1 MTLTKILLFLILTT
15 LLTFFIDNYPGEQE
29 KFITLWILI
38 SIIGAALVFG
48 ITWLSSSKKIIV
60 NKLPPIVLATI
71 ILIGGF
77 LFYKLFT
84 FGVCLL
90 AHNFDL
96 KVCYDLNFS
105 SKNLLSIINK
115 ISQLKP

>member
-1 MTLTKILLFLILTT
+1 MTLTKTLLFLILTT
-15 LLTFFIDNYPGEQE
+15 LLTFFIDKYPGEQE
-29 KFITLWILI
+29 KFIIHWILI
-38 SIIGAALVFG
+38 SIAGAVLIYG
-48 ITWLSSSKKIIV
+48 ISWLSKPKKIIL

-71 ILIGGF
+71 ILVGSF

-84 FGVCLL
+84 LGLCLL

>member
-15 LLTFFIDNYPGEQE
+15 LLTFVIDKYPGEQE
-29 KFITLWILI
+29 KFIIHWILI
-38 SIIGAALVFG
+38 SITGAALIFG
-48 ITWLSSSKKIIV
+48 IPWLYKPKKIII

-71 ILIGGF
+71 ILVAGF

-84 FGVCLL
+84 FGLCLL
-90 AHNFDL
+90 AHNLDL

-105 SKNLLSIINK
+105 SKSLLSIINK

>member
-15 LLTFFIDNYPGEQE
+15 LLTFFIDKYPGEH
-29 KFITLWILI
+29 WILI
-38 SIIGAALVFG
+38 SITGAALVFG

-71 ILIGGF
+71 ILVGGF

>member
-1 MTLTKILLFLILTT
+1 MNDLSLIVNINAAKIVANKL
-15 LLTFFIDNYPGEQE
+15 
-29 KFITLWILI
+29 
-38 SIIGAALVFG
+38 A
-48 ITWLSSSKKIIV
+48 KKIVV

-71 ILIGGF
+71 ILVGGF

>member
-15 LLTFFIDNYPGEQE
+15 LLTFFIDKYPGEQE
-29 KFITLWILI
+29 KFILHWILV
-38 SIIGAALVFG
+38 SITGAALIFG
-48 ITWLSSSKKIIV
+48 ISWLSKPKKIIV

-71 ILIGGF
+71 ILVAGF

-84 FGVCLL
+84 FGLCLL
-90 AHNFDL
+90 AHNLDL

>member
-15 LLTFFIDNYPGEQE
+15 LLTFFIDKYPGEQE
-29 KFITLWILI
+29 KFITHWILI
-38 SIIGAALVFG
+38 SITGAALVFG

-60 NKLPPIVLATI
+60 KKLPPIVLATI
-71 ILIGGF
+71 ILVGGF
-77 LFYKLFT
+77 LFYKFFT

-90 AHNFDL
+90 AHNLDL

-105 SKNLLSIINK
+105 SKDLLSIINK